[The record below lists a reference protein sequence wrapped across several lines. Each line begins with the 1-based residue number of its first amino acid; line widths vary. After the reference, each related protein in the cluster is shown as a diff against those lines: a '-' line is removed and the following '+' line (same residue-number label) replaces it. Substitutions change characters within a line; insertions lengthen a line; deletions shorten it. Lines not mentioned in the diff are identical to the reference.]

1 MNLTIRSMFFV
12 LLCLPLFG
20 CGGDASKPATKEKSD
35 TKKESVKKDSSA
47 PQTSGL
53 KGEIKADGS
62 STVLL
67 VTQAVSSAFSKSNPN
82 VKISVGR
89 SGTGG
94 GFKKFASGETD
105 ISNASRP
112 IKGEEK
118 EACAKNKVEYFEFQ
132 VAWDGLSVV
141 INKENTWAK
150 NMTVE
155 QLKLIWDKDSKV
167 ELWSDVDPSW
177 PKEKIKLFGAGTD
190 SGTFDFFTEVIN
202 GKSGQSR
209 TKYEPTED
217 DNVTVNGVSKD
228 KYAMGYFGLAYYQE
242 NKGKLQVVAVAP
254 KKGDPF
260 VEPNVKSVMDKTYKP
275 LSRPLYVY
283 VKKASL
289 KRPEVQEFLKFYLR
303 RDDLV
308 EQAKYI
314 KMDLHMKDEQ
324 QSKLEKAIADSSK

>member
-1 MNLTIRSMFFV
+1 MNLTMRSLFYV

-20 CGGDASKPATKEKSD
+20 CGGEASKPAPKEKSEP
-35 TKKESVKKDSSA
+35 KKESSKKESPA
-47 PQTSGL
+47 IQTTGL

-67 VTQAVSSAFSKSNPN
+67 VTQAVSSAFSKSNPD

-94 GFKKFASGETD
+94 GFKKFAAGETD

-112 IKGEEK
+112 IKAEEK
-118 EACAKNKVEYFEFQ
+118 EACAKNNIEYFEFQ

-150 NMTVE
+150 NMTAE

-190 SGTFDFFTEVIN
+190 SGTFDFFTEAIN
-202 GKSGQSR
+202 GKAGQSR

-228 KYAMGYFGLAYYQE
+228 KYAMGYFGVAYYEE
-242 NKGKLQVVAVAP
+242 NKSKLQVVAVAA

-260 VEPNVKSVMDKTYKP
+260 VEPNTKTVMDKTYKP

-314 KMDLHMKDEQ
+314 KMDLLMKDEQ
-324 QSKLEKAIADSSK
+324 QSRLEKAIAEASK

>member
-1 MNLTIRSMFFV
+1 MKKTLCSGWAF
-12 LLCLPLFG
+12 LLCFSVLG
-20 CGGDASKPATKEKSD
+20 CGGDAPVGPKKAPVPTGN
-35 TKKESVKKDSSA
+35 KESSKE
-47 PQTSGL
+47 TSPKSTGM

-67 VTQAVSSAFSKSNPN
+67 VTQAVATEFSKSNPN

-94 GFKKFASGETD
+94 GFKKFSSGETD

-112 IKGEEK
+112 IKKEEK
-118 EACAKNKVEYFEFQ
+118 AACAENKIDYHEFQ
-132 VAWDGLSVV
+132 IAWDGLSIV
-141 INKENTWAK
+141 IHKENTWAK
-150 NMTVE
+150 NMTVD

-167 ELWSDVDPSW
+167 ELWSDVDPTW

-190 SGTFDFFTEVIN
+190 SGTFDFFTEAIN
-202 GKSGQSR
+202 GKGGQSR

-228 KYAMGYFGLAYYQE
+228 KYALGYFGLAYYEE
-242 NKGKLQVVAVAP
+242 NKDRLQVVAVAA

-260 VEPNVKSVMDKTYKP
+260 IAPSTKTVMDKSYKP
-275 LSRPLYVY
+275 LSRPLYIY
-283 VKKASL
+283 VKKSSL
-289 KRPEVQEFLKFYLR
+289 VRPEVKEFLNFYLR

-314 KMDLHMKDEQ
+314 KMDALAKNEQ
-324 QSKLEKAIADSSK
+324 QEKLEKALAETGK

>member
-1 MNLTIRSMFFV
+1 M
-12 LLCLPLFG
+12 
-20 CGGDASKPATKEKSD
+20 
-35 TKKESVKKDSSA
+35 
-47 PQTSGL
+47 
-53 KGEIKADGS
+53 
-62 STVLL
+62 
-67 VTQAVSSAFSKSNPN
+67 
-82 VKISVGR
+82 
-89 SGTGG
+89 
-94 GFKKFASGETD
+94 
-105 ISNASRP
+105 
-112 IKGEEK
+112 
-118 EACAKNKVEYFEFQ
+118 
-132 VAWDGLSVV
+132 AWDGLSVV

-167 ELWSDVDPSW
+167 ELWSDVDPGW

-202 GKSGQSR
+202 GKAGQSR

-228 KYAMGYFGLAYYQE
+228 KYAMGYFGLAYYEE
-242 NKGKLQVVAVAP
+242 NKSKLQVVAVAA

-260 VEPNVKSVMDKTYKP
+260 VEPDTKSVMAKTYKP

-314 KMDLHMKDEQ
+314 KMDLLMKDEQ